1 MFETLI
7 NFLDADGVKVLITR
21 IAAMKSVLDDADKS
35 LDSKIDIIKEQVD
48 ELSTM
53 LGADSIT
60 IEEIESLFN

>member
-7 NFLDADGVKVLITR
+7 NFLDADGVKALITR
-21 IAAMKSVLDDADKS
+21 IATMKSILDDADKS
-35 LDSKIDIIKEQVD
+35 LDSKIDIIKKQVD

>member
-7 NFLDADGVKVLITR
+7 NFLDADGVKALITR

-60 IEEIESLFN
+60 IEEIESLFD

>member
-7 NFLDADGVKVLITR
+7 KFLDADGAKALITR

-53 LGADSIT
+53 LGTDSIT

>member
-7 NFLDADGVKVLITR
+7 NFLDADGVKALITR

>member
-7 NFLDADGVKVLITR
+7 NFLDADGAKALITR
-21 IAAMKSVLDDADKS
+21 IAAMKSVLDDADRS

>member
-7 NFLDADGVKVLITR
+7 NFLDVDGAKALITR

-35 LDSKIDIIKEQVD
+35 LDSKIDIIKKQVE

>member
-7 NFLDADGVKVLITR
+7 NFLDADGVKALITR
-21 IAAMKSVLDDADKS
+21 IAAMKSILDDADKS
-35 LDSKIDIIKEQVD
+35 LDSKIDIIKKQVD

>member
-7 NFLDADGVKVLITR
+7 KFLDADGAKALITR

-35 LDSKIDIIKEQVD
+35 LDSKINIIKERVD

>member
-7 NFLDADGVKVLITR
+7 NFLDVDGAKALITR

-35 LDSKIDIIKEQVD
+35 LDSKIDIIKKQVD

>member
-7 NFLDADGVKVLITR
+7 KFLDADGIKALITR
-21 IAAMKSVLDDADKS
+21 IATMKSVLDDADKS

-53 LGADSIT
+53 LGTDSIT
-60 IEEIESLFN
+60 IEEIDSLFN

>member
-7 NFLDADGVKVLITR
+7 KFLDADGAKALITR

-35 LDSKIDIIKEQVD
+35 LDSKINIIKEQVD

>member
-7 NFLDADGVKVLITR
+7 NFLDADGAKALITR

-35 LDSKIDIIKEQVD
+35 LDSKIDIIKKQVD

>member
-7 NFLDADGVKVLITR
+7 KFLDADGIKVLITR

-53 LGADSIT
+53 LGTDSIT

>member
-7 NFLDADGVKVLITR
+7 KFLDADGIKVLITR

-53 LGADSIT
+53 LGTDSIT
-60 IEEIESLFN
+60 IEEIDSLFN

>member
-7 NFLDADGVKVLITR
+7 KFLDADGIKALITR

-35 LDSKIDIIKEQVD
+35 LDSKIDIIKEQVN

-60 IEEIESLFN
+60 IEEIDSLFN

>member
-7 NFLDADGVKVLITR
+7 KFLDADGIKALITR

-53 LGADSIT
+53 LGTDSIT
-60 IEEIESLFN
+60 IEEIDSLFN

>member
-7 NFLDADGVKVLITR
+7 KFLDADGVKALITR

-35 LDSKIDIIKEQVD
+35 LDSKIDIIKEQVN
-48 ELSTM
+48 ELNTM

>member
-7 NFLDADGVKVLITR
+7 KFLDADGIKALITR
-21 IAAMKSVLDDADKS
+21 IATMKSVLDDADKS
-35 LDSKIDIIKEQVD
+35 LDSKIDIIKEQVN

-60 IEEIESLFN
+60 IEEIDSLFN

>member
-7 NFLDADGVKVLITR
+7 KFLDADGIKALITR
-21 IAAMKSVLDDADKS
+21 IATMKSVLDDADKS
-35 LDSKIDIIKEQVD
+35 LDSKIDIIKKQVD

-60 IEEIESLFN
+60 IEEIDSLFN